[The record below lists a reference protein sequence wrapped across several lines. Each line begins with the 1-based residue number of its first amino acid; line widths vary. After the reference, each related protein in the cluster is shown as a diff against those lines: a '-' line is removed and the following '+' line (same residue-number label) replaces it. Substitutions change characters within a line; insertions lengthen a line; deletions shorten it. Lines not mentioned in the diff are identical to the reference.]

1 MKSILQQVL
10 TLSDRTMKNLINQ
23 SYYRN
28 FVFFGSDESN
38 EYIEQVRSELSSF
51 IENNPNRFNTW
62 LDAFHAFIEHKK
74 GLIGETLYEFCL
86 VHVQHSTG
94 MPMDF
99 EIEVFGK
106 QQVIKLALFEY
117 FLTSE
122 QRYKLNALL
131 ES

>member
-1 MKSILQQVL
+1 MKNILQQVL
-10 TLSDRTMKNLINQ
+10 TLSDRTMKHLINQ

-62 LDAFHAFIEHKK
+62 LVAFNAFIEYKK
-74 GLIGETLYEFCL
+74 GVTGKALYEFCL
-86 VHVQHSTG
+86 DHVQHYSG

-99 EIEVFGK
+99 EIKIFGK

-122 QRYKLNALL
+122 QRYELNTLL